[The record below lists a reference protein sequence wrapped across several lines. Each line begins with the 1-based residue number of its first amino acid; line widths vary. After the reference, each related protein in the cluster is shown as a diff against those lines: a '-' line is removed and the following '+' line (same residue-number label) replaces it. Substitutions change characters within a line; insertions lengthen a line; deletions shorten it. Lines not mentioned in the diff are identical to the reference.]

1 MKMKRSR
8 SLYQVLA
15 GLCQWLLLVTPA
27 FAHPASG
34 IVVDDQGRIY
44 FLFDSLY
51 RIDPSGKLSV
61 VQENAGG
68 HWLALDAKGAFSK
81 ATPKI
86 YKRATP
92 DGAIPALIY
101 GDGAPLVIGLDG
113 NLYYGSNGSQEDS
126 FPAGAMTVVR
136 MSPHGEQSLFTPSL
150 KQILSNLNDGITG
163 LTSGPVGSIYAA
175 TWNGIVMLS
184 KDGSIVKI
192 MHPVAVKDCDSDPAD
207 HNPANASSPLFRGLG
222 VDADGNA
229 YVAATSCHR
238 VVRITPTGEVT
249 SILISERPWSATGVA
264 VSGKNV
270 YVLEYTNANGPKTEG
285 WRARVRKI
293 AADQTVTTLA
303 TFSTPLPS
311 PPAKHRIK

>member
-1 MKMKRSR
+1 MKRSR
-8 SLYQVLA
+8 SLRLVLA
-15 GLCQWLLLVTPA
+15 SLCQWLLVVTPA

-61 VQENAGG
+61 VAPITGG
-68 HWLALDAKGAFSK
+68 HWLALDARGAF
-81 ATPKI
+81 ANVTPRI
-86 YKRATP
+86 YKRVTP

-101 GDGAPLVIGLDG
+101 GDGAPLVIGLNG
-113 NLYYGSNGSQEDS
+113 NIYYGSNGSQEDS
-126 FPAGAMTVVR
+126 LPAGAMTVAQ
-136 MSPHGEQSLFTPSL
+136 MSPNGEQSLFAPSL
-150 KQILSNLNDGITG
+150 KQTLSNLNDGITG
-163 LTSGPVGSIYAA
+163 LTSGPDGSIYVA
-175 TWNGIVMLS
+175 TWKGIVKLS
-184 KDGSIVKI
+184 KDGSVAKI

-222 VDADGNA
+222 VDAEGDVYA
-229 YVAATSCHR
+229 AATSCHR

-264 VSGKNV
+264 VSGHTV
-270 YVLEYTNANGPKTEG
+270 YVLEYTNANGPRTEG
-285 WRARVRKI
+285 WRARVRRI
-293 AADQTVTTLA
+293 AADHTVTTLA

-311 PPAKHRIK
+311 PPAKH

>member
-1 MKMKRSR
+1 MKRSQ
-8 SLYQVLA
+8 SLCAVLI

-61 VQENAGG
+61 VQENTGG
-68 HWLALDAKGAFSK
+68 HWLALDAKGAFAN

-92 DGAIPALIY
+92 DGGIPALIY

-136 MSPHGEQSLFTPSL
+136 MSPHGEQHLFTPSL
-150 KQILSNLNDGITG
+150 KQTLSNLNDGITG
-163 LTSGPVGSIYAA
+163 LTSGADGSIYAA
-175 TWNGIVMLS
+175 TWNGIVKLS
-184 KDGSIVKI
+184 KDGSITKI

-222 VDADGNA
+222 VDADGNV

-238 VVRITPTGEVT
+238 VVRITPRGEVA
-249 SILISERPWSATGVA
+249 SILISKRPWSATGVT
-264 VSGKNV
+264 VSGLDV

-293 AADQTVTTLA
+293 AADHTVTTLA

-311 PPAKHRIK
+311 PPAKR

>member
-1 MKMKRSR
+1 MNMKRSR
-8 SLYQVLA
+8 FLCVVLT
-15 GLCQWLLLVTPA
+15 GLCQWLLLVTSA

-34 IVVDDQGRIY
+34 IVVDDQGRVY

-51 RIDPSGKLSV
+51 RIDPSGKVSV
-61 VQENAGG
+61 VQENTGG
-68 HWLALDAKGAFSK
+68 HWLALDAKGAFAN

-86 YKRATP
+86 YKRATA

-113 NLYYGSNGSQEDS
+113 NLYYGSNGSQEES

-136 MSPHGEQSLFTPSL
+136 MSPQGEQSLFTASL
-150 KQILSNLNDGITG
+150 KLTLTNLNDGITG
-163 LTSGPVGSIYAA
+163 LASGQDGSIYAA
-175 TWNGIVMLS
+175 TWKGIVKLS
-184 KDGSIVKI
+184 KDGSIVKV

-222 VDADGNA
+222 VDADGNVYA
-229 YVAATSCHR
+229 AATSCHR
-238 VVRITPTGEVT
+238 VVRITPSGEVT
-249 SILISERPWSATGVA
+249 TILISERPWSATGVP
-264 VSGKNV
+264 VSGQYV

-293 AADQTVTTLA
+293 AANHTVTTLA

-311 PPAKHRIK
+311 PPAKH

>member
-1 MKMKRSR
+1 MKRSL
-8 SLYQVLA
+8 SLCVVLTV
-15 GLCQWLLLVTPA
+15 LCQWLLLALPA

-61 VQENAGG
+61 VQENTGG
-68 HWLALDAKGAFSK
+68 HWLALDAKGAFAH
-81 ATPKI
+81 ATLKI
-86 YKRATP
+86 YKRATA

-126 FPAGAMTVVR
+126 FPAGAMTVAR
-136 MSPHGEQSLFTPSL
+136 MSPHGEQGLFSPSL
-150 KQILSNLNDGITG
+150 KQTLSRFNDGITG
-163 LTSGPVGSIYAA
+163 LASGPDGSIYAA
-175 TWNGIVMLS
+175 TWKGIIKLS
-184 KDGSIVKI
+184 KDGSIAQI

-222 VDADGNA
+222 VDADGNV

-238 VVRITPTGEVT
+238 VVRITPRGEVT

-264 VSGKNV
+264 VSGKDV
-270 YVLEYTNANGPKTEG
+270 YVLEYTNANGSKTEG

-293 AADQTVTTLA
+293 AANHAVTTLA

-311 PPAKHRIK
+311 PPARH